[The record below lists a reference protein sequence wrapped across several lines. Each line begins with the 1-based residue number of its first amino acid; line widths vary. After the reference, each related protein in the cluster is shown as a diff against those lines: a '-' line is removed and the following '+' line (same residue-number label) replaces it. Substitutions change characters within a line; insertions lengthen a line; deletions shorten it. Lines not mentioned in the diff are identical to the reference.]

1 MIAVDTICRLDWKD
15 TMHRGAVP
23 LVWLLLAG
31 CGSGPSSA
39 NTPQEMFQYVIQNPI
54 PSSVTN
60 LQGVGD
66 TWQGYSLYLRFNAS
80 DADIDAVIGQGFKPA
95 TWQSVSRRFKLP
107 PEYDRFRPAWKPEA
121 ISTKE
126 FYELSD
132 VSNTWTGSG
141 THYLLIDRSAG
152 TVYFYGV
159 GA

>member
-126 FYELSD
+126 CYELSD

-141 THYLLIDRSAG
+141 THYLVIDRSAG